1 MVGHCGVGLG
11 SSAAG
16 GRRDERGDHRQV
28 GRYIL
33 KRFVLLLII
42 IFFVSVASFFLVH
55 LLPGNPT
62 DTILGPDATP
72 ANVIIVNHQLGLD
85 KPLWQ
90 QYFIWMGHVL
100 QGNLGQSYTTHQTTA
115 SIIKESFPIDLE
127 LIILSQILAFACAFP
142 MAMKSSRKPNK
153 AFDNAANSTTF
164 GMLAL
169 PPFVIA
175 PVFVL
180 LFAVHWHIFPG
191 PASYVPLSQNV
202 WTNLHSMLLPS
213 IVLAM
218 GSVVVYFRL
227 LRNDLIATLQE
238 DFITMARSKGLSD
251 RRIMWRHA
259 LRPSSVSLLASAG
272 VTIGSLIAGTFVV
285 ELLLQMP
292 GLGYQLIF
300 SVNQDDYTVVQGIVL
315 FVAVAIVLVNFV
327 FDFLFTVVDPRIARD

>member
-1 MVGHCGVGLG
+1 M
-11 SSAAG
+11 
-16 GRRDERGDHRQV
+16 
-28 GRYIL
+28 GRYIA
-33 KRFVLLLII
+33 KRVVLLLII
-42 IFFVSVASFFLVH
+42 IVFVSVASFFVVH
-55 LLPGNPT
+55 LLPGNPSV
-62 DTILGPDATP
+62 TILGPNDTP
-72 ANVIIVNHQLGLD
+72 QNAAILNHQLGLD

-90 QYFIWMGHVL
+90 QYFIWMSHVF
-100 QGNLGQSYTTHQTTA
+100 QGNLGQSYTTHQTTT
-115 SIIKESFPIDLE
+115 SIISQSFPIDIE
-127 LIILSQILAFACAFP
+127 LIVVSQLMSFAVAFP
-142 MAMKSSRKPNK
+142 MAMAASRRPNGI
-153 AFDNAANSTTF
+153 FDQVSNSTTF

-191 PASYVPLSQNV
+191 PASYVPLTQNF
-202 WTNLHSMLLPS
+202 WSNLHTMLLPS

-218 GSVVVYFRL
+218 GSIVVYFRL

-285 ELLLQMP
+285 ELLLQIP
-292 GLGYQLIF
+292 GLGFQLI
-300 SVNQDDYTVVQGIVL
+300 SSISQDDYTVVQGITLV
-315 FVAVAIVLVNFV
+315 VAVAIVLVNFA
-327 FDFLFTVVDPRIARD
+327 FDFLFTIVDPRIARD

>member
-1 MVGHCGVGLG
+1 
-11 SSAAG
+11 
-16 GRRDERGDHRQV
+16 V
-28 GRYIL
+28 GRYIA
-33 KRFVLLLII
+33 KRGVLLLII
-42 IFFVSVASFFLVH
+42 IVFVSVASFFVVH

-62 DTILGPDATP
+62 ITILGPNDTP
-72 ANVIIVNHQLGLD
+72 QNAAILNHQLGLD
-85 KPLWQ
+85 KALWQ
-90 QYFIWMGHVL
+90 QYFIWISHVF
-100 QGNLGQSYTTHQTTA
+100 QGNLGQSYTTHQTTT
-115 SIIKESFPIDLE
+115 SIISQSFPIDIE
-127 LIILSQILAFACAFP
+127 LIVVSQLMSFAVAFP
-142 MAMKSSRKPNK
+142 MAMAASRRPNGI
-153 AFDNAANSTTF
+153 FDQVSNSTTF

-191 PASYVPLSQNV
+191 PASYVPLTQNF
-202 WTNLHSMLLPS
+202 WSNLHTMLLPS

-218 GSVVVYFRL
+218 GSIVVYFRL

-285 ELLLQMP
+285 ELLLQIP
-292 GLGYQLIF
+292 GLGFQLI
-300 SVNQDDYTVVQGIVL
+300 SSISQDDYTVVQGITLV
-315 FVAVAIVLVNFV
+315 VAVAIVLVNFA
-327 FDFLFTVVDPRIARD
+327 FDFLFTIVDPRIARD